1 MKTRRIEQFFRVF
14 PLFTNHIQSIPMS
27 NPSSLHPTYRS
38 ERIASLDTIRGI
50 SLFGILLM
58 NITGFGLYKAYFDPT
73 NNGGSTGWDLNV
85 WWMTM
90 MLFEG
95 TMRGMFS
102 MLFGAGILLFTGRI
116 IQNETGSTVTD
127 LFFRRLMWM
136 ILFGVIHCYLLLW
149 DGEILYTYGIVGMFA
164 FSFRH
169 LKPKHLLIG
178 AAFILLVQTSF
189 SVKDYFTNKEAFAQ
203 SAAAKAKQA
212 SGEALSKE
220 ETAAIENWNAIVAHE
235 KVTPEQVN
243 AEIAARSKGYW
254 SIVKHKLPEN
264 QYMQTGFL
272 YFINFWD
279 TLAMMLWGMAF
290 FKMGILTASKSNQF
304 YLMMALIGYGIGLI
318 TNYIETSHI
327 VAENFSILSFSRHF
341 LTYQL
346 GRVAMTCGHIA
357 LIMLFV
363 KSGILPWLRKSLAA
377 VGQMAFT
384 NYITHSIICNF
395 IFLGYGLSMYGK
407 LHRHELYYIVIG
419 IWIFQLIASPIW
431 LRYFRFGPL
440 EWTWRSLTYWERQP
454 FKK

>member
-1 MKTRRIEQFFRVF
+1 
-14 PLFTNHIQSIPMS
+14 MS
-27 NPSSLHPTYRS
+27 NPSSLHPTYKA
-38 ERIASLDTIRGI
+38 ERIGALDTIRGI

-58 NITGFGLYKAYFDPT
+58 NITGFGLYRAYFDPT

-85 WWMTM
+85 WWMNM
-90 MLFEG
+90 LLFEG

-149 DGEILYTYGIVGMFA
+149 EGEILYTYGIVGMFA

-189 SVKDYFTNKEAFAQ
+189 SVKDYFTLK
-203 SAAAKAKQA
+203 SAITESTAAKAKQTTG
-212 SGEALSKE
+212 SALSKE
-220 ETAAIENWNAIVAHE
+220 ESAAIENWNGIAARE
-235 KVTPEQVN
+235 KVTPEQVKD
-243 AEIAARSKGYW
+243 EMTARSKGYW

-264 QYMQTGFL
+264 QYMQTSFL

-290 FKMGILTASKSNQF
+290 FKMGVLTAAKSNRF
-304 YLMMALIGYGIGLI
+304 YWMMALIGYSVGLA
-318 TNYIETSHI
+318 TNYFEAAHI

-346 GRVAMTCGHIA
+346 GRAGMTCGHVA

-363 KSGILPWLRKSLAA
+363 KSGILSWLRNSLAA

-419 IWIFQLIASPIW
+419 IWIFQLIISPIW
-431 LRYFRFGPL
+431 LKYFRFGPL
-440 EWTWRSLTYWERQP
+440 EWVWRSLTYWQKQP